1 MKCNRNR
8 NRLHCQFN
16 RNRRLHSRLNSEI
29 FTLHHC
35 ALNRGLVAGFPPL
48 SSFVMVMFQG
58 RPLDCLCALN
68 SDSPAASTTFAAK
81 SRFVPA
87 TLLVGL
93 QK

>member
-1 MKCNRNR
+1 MKC

-16 RNRRLHSRLNSEI
+16 RSRRLRSRLNLEI

-35 ALNRGLVAGFPPL
+35 APNHGCGGWVP
-48 SSFVMVMFQG
+48 SCIIVCYIFQG
-58 RPLDCLCALN
+58 RPLDRLCALN
-68 SDSPAASTTFAAK
+68 PDSPAESATFVAK

-87 TLLVGL
+87 TIPVGR